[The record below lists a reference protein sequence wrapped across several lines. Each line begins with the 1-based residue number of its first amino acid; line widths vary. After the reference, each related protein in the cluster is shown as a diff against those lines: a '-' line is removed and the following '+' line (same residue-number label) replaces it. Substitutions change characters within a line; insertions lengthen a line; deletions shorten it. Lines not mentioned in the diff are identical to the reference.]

1 MDTHH
6 VSIMYNNDGI
16 NRRYSESYK
25 LKVLAELST
34 GKYDKTERSKLYRI
48 NRTTLNKWIQNYDRK
63 DLMNTRITVE
73 TTDELSRIKALKK
86 EVDQLKYLLLKKD
99 LDSLMLDSYLDIASE
114 NLGYKDVAD
123 LKKI

>member
-34 GKYDKTERSKLYRI
+34 GSTTKQNVVNYTESIVLR
-48 NRTTLNKWIQNYDRK
+48 
-63 DLMNTRITVE
+63 
-73 TTDELSRIKALKK
+73 
-86 EVDQLKYLLLKKD
+86 
-99 LDSLMLDSYLDIASE
+99 
-114 NLGYKDVAD
+114 
-123 LKKI
+123 